1 VRARAVRTPPHVET
15 KEHSMKRYLIEV
27 PHEAER
33 IACYRA
39 IHVFLASGSHFLTHC
54 DWGCKDGI
62 HKAWLTVEAESRDA
76 ARQILPPAF
85 RNQARIVELER
96 FSMSDVETALSQHAA

>member
-1 VRARAVRTPPHVET
+1 
-15 KEHSMKRYLIEV
+15 MKRYLIEI

-39 IHVFLASGSHFLTHC
+39 IHVFLASGSHFLTRC

-62 HKAWLTVEAESRDA
+62 HKAWMTVEAESREA
-76 ARQILPPAF
+76 ARRIIPPAF
-85 RNQARIVELER
+85 RNQARVVELQQ
-96 FSMSDVETALSQHAA
+96 FSMEEVETALSQHVA

>member
-1 VRARAVRTPPHVET
+1 
-15 KEHSMKRYLIEV
+15 MKRFLIEV

-54 DWGCKDGI
+54 DWGCRDGI
-62 HKAWLTVEAESRDA
+62 HKAWMTVEVESRQDA
-76 ARQILPPAF
+76 LRIVPPAF
-85 RNQARIVELER
+85 RDQAKIVELGR
-96 FSMSDVETALSQHAA
+96 FSMEEVETALSQHREGSPGVPTTQG